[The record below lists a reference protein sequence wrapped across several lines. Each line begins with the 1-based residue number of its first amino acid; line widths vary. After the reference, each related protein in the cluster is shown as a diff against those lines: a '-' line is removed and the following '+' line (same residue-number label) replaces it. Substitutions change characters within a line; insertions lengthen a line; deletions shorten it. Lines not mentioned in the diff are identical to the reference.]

1 MTTSTASSNVAAMR
15 QSKLVGAAG
24 IGPGALLGG
33 NGGSKTPIPVRLRGG
48 PPPRAEAGCGSS
60 SNSFS
65 AKSQGTV
72 ENATPWLKN
81 CLEKAED
88 SFDGDPGRNGAARGI
103 MRRHKFPAANGLPG
117 AFIKSQADSFDDADL
132 RSASVDA
139 NQYLQRHGS
148 LQLGLARFIRVLGI
162 GAIGAPRWKDDI
174 RVRTI
179 VSCALSCARSFVI
192 THAAVGA

>member
-1 MTTSTASSNVAAMR
+1 MNDKQDEERHDHKHGEQQRGGNAPAMR

-72 ENATPWLKN
+72 ENATP
-81 CLEKAED
+81 
-88 SFDGDPGRNGAARGI
+88 
-103 MRRHKFPAANGLPG
+103 
-117 AFIKSQADSFDDADL
+117 
-132 RSASVDA
+132 
-139 NQYLQRHGS
+139 
-148 LQLGLARFIRVLGI
+148 
-162 GAIGAPRWKDDI
+162 
-174 RVRTI
+174 
-179 VSCALSCARSFVI
+179 
-192 THAAVGA
+192 